1 MWLGVAANHACVLSC
16 SLLLGSIPFPTGKKE
31 EEEGN

>member
-1 MWLGVAANHACVLSC
+1 VVGMVAANHACVLSC
-16 SLLLGSIPFPTGKKE
+16 SLLLGSIPFPTGK